1 MHPHKRRLERG
12 ECSGTAPQEA
22 SPAPELPNSHNG
34 NRPALH
40 TQVHGGRIRGTN
52 RYRLS
57 SEGKARVQPGY
68 CSRTPVL
75 ARWRSRVLIRH
86 SALIGLHEINPRQ
99 QGSGLQA
106 CHEADRISDV
116 SLRGIISALLYT
128 IPYSLLWASPE
139 TVVNRLYGSLPA
151 SATLISILLP

>member
-1 MHPHKRRLERG
+1 M
-12 ECSGTAPQEA
+12 
-22 SPAPELPNSHNG
+22 
-34 NRPALH
+34 
-40 TQVHGGRIRGTN
+40 
-52 RYRLS
+52 
-57 SEGKARVQPGY
+57 
-68 CSRTPVL
+68 L